1 MPRLL
6 RELQVAVRPQVK
18 GALKINDLRELG
30 RRLVGV
36 WSAFGRRLV
45 GAWSAFGRRLVGA
58 WRDRRV
64 RPPAD
69 LMRPVALGAGDGVF
83 CMRFACASFGRVN
96 LLGRTHGVVL
106 ALRVVLAGWDQV
118 FAKA

>member
-45 GAWSAFGRRLVGA
+45 GAWSALGVIGEYGRQL
-58 WRDRRV
+58 
-64 RPPAD
+64 
-69 LMRPVALGAGDGVF
+69 
-83 CMRFACASFGRVN
+83 
-96 LLGRTHGVVL
+96 T
-106 ALRVVLAGWDQV
+106 
-118 FAKA
+118 

>member
-36 WSAFGRRLV
+36 
-45 GAWSAFGRRLVGA
+45 